1 MPSNRRNGLLIAA
14 LLVPPALRVSLTA
27 QTSAASQPTGTANG
41 PTGDIKRGKELF
53 LAYKCYACHGYSGQN
68 GPGARLV
75 PMRMNLVGFMA
86 YVRNPRQMPP
96 YSAQAVPNQDL
107 IDIFSYVQ
115 TLPRS
120 PAAADIPLLTRILSE
135 K

>member
-1 MPSNRRNGLLIAA
+1 MTCNRMIEILIASLVVTLA
-14 LLVPPALRVSLTA
+14 LQVTGSA
-27 QTSAASQPTGTANG
+27 QTGTASAQSG
-41 PTGDIKRGKELF
+41 ASTGDVKRGKELF

-96 YSAQAVPNQDL
+96 YSAQAVSNQDL

-120 PAAADIPLLTRILSE
+120 PAAADIPLLSQILSE

>member
-1 MPSNRRNGLLIAA
+1 MTSNRTFVVVIASLVVTLA
-14 LLVPPALRVSLTA
+14 LQATGSA
-27 QTSAASQPTGTANG
+27 QTSTVFAQPGVS
-41 PTGDIKRGKELF
+41 TGDVKRGKELF

-68 GPGARLV
+68 GPGTRLV

-120 PAAADIPLLTRILSE
+120 PAAADIPLLSQILSE